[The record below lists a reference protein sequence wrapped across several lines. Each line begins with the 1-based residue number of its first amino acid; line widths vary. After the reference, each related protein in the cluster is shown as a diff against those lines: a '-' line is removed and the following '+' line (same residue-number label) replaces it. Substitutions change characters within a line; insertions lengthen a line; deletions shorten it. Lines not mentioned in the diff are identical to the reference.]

1 MIVRL
6 IRASVGLSA
15 LKMIRLAHCC
25 LAPWLTG
32 WWVRLATGGVLM
44 KRTIHIKRER
54 ELGSENGG
62 KR

>member
-1 MIVRL
+1 MVRF
-6 IRASVGLSA
+6 IPASVGLAA

-44 KRTIHIKRER
+44 KRTIHIKREH